1 MRGKHHYSEIIIL
14 YVILYPVHSGGL
26 HEQMYLH
33 ENDLTKGINL
43 IRIVAN
49 DPTITTG

>member
-1 MRGKHHYSEIIIL
+1 MRGIHHYSETIIL
-14 YVILYPVHSGGL
+14 YVILYPVHSDAL

-43 IRIVAN
+43 IRIIAN
-49 DPTITTG
+49 DPTIATG